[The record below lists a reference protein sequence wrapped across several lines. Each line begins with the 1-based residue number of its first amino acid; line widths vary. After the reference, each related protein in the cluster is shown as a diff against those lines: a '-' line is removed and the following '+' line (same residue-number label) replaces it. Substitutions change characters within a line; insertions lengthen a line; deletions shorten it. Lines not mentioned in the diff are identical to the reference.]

1 MVWCW
6 PDQNMIGKMNW
17 WIWNQGKATY
27 TTLCEPGWLSIAKGK
42 IVIKLKRTWYIKS
55 LLSFI
60 FLWIS
65 IKLLFYL
72 KVKKTAST
80 SFLSIVTLALLA
92 KQHFWSAVLESL
104 HVHRLVDLVVF
115 IIHSRVKLTTDSHE
129 NKDYLTIRINEWTI
143 HSNSKNVN

>member
-1 MVWCW
+1 MFGVG
-6 PDQNMIGKMNW
+6 QTR
-17 WIWNQGKATY
+17 IWSERWTDAF
-27 TTLCEPGWLSIAKGK
+27 EIKGK
-42 IVIKLKRTWYIKS
+42 RHTPLYANLDDFRLQKV
-55 LLSFI
+55 
-60 FLWIS
+60 
-65 IKLLFYL
+65 KLLWNWNAPDILSLCYLLFFCGYQSNCFFYL

-129 NKDYLTIRINEWTI
+129 NKDYVTIRINEWTI
-143 HSNSKNVN
+143 Q